1 MHTCFK
7 ILGLALLA
15 AACNRAPLIPGTPR
29 SSHEPVTGRHREQA
43 DSSTLDI
50 PPGEHVY
57 LTAVRYPDG
66 FDWELD
72 SCTVDGPVWI
82 DLYVDG
88 KRFRSYPA
96 GVSVHPDMH
105 RFTGGHLYADY
116 STDSET
122 VLLRDGTELF
132 RFPGREALRGF
143 LVLEDGIH
151 TLGQDRDG
159 SGFTHRVDGRE
170 VFRSESGTV
179 LGALDESGRP
189 GGALTQVG
197 EDVYYACR
205 LPSERGME
213 YRIMQDATV
222 FRSVQESDGVRAF
235 GFVGG
240 KVCRV
245 QSDRRKLFLHVDEKE
260 SVLGLQGGEALLWC
274 RMLDWK
280 GSVLVLLCV
289 TGANGRRYFLQD
301 ADGTVFHP
309 AVGEAVSDILADE
322 NRMGWIVT
330 GPDGNLLRFRW
341 SDGGSLSMDPGGYLA
356 SGRCAFLRDGHLF
369 LALTGRGGAP
379 NRFRKDAESTE
390 IPFNGY
396 FTSVTVE

>member
-15 AACNRAPLIPGTPR
+15 TACNRAPLFPGTPR
-29 SSHEPVTGRHREQA
+29 SSHEPATGRHQEQN
-43 DSSTLDI
+43 DSSARDI

-57 LTAVRYPDG
+57 ITAVRYPDG

-72 SCTVDGPVWI
+72 SCAVDGPVWI

-88 KRFRSYPA
+88 TRFRSYPA
-96 GVSVHPDMH
+96 GTSVHPDMH

-116 STDSET
+116 STESET
-122 VLLRDGTELF
+122 VLLRDGEELF

-159 SGFTHRVDGRE
+159 NGFTHRVDGRE
-170 VFRSESGTV
+170 VFRSEYGNV
-179 LGALDESGRP
+179 LGGLDESGP
-189 GGALTQVG
+189 AGGALTQIG
-197 EDVYYACR
+197 EDIYYACR

-213 YRIMQDATV
+213 YRVMQNATV
-222 FRSVQESDGVRAF
+222 FRSVPELDRIRAF

-240 KVCRV
+240 KVCCVRY
-245 QSDRRKLFLHVDEKE
+245 DRRRLFMETDGKE
-260 SVLGLQGGEALLWC
+260 FTLGLQGGEALLWC
-274 RMLDWK
+274 RLLAWK
-280 GSVLVLLCV
+280 ESVLALLCA

-301 ADGTVFHP
+301 SDGKTWQPV
-309 AVGEAVSDILADE
+309 AGETVSDFLADA
-322 NRMGWIVT
+322 NRMGWAVT
-330 GPDGNLLRFRW
+330 GTDGNLLRFRW
-341 SDGGSLSMDPGGYLA
+341 SDGGSVSMDPDGYLA
-356 SGRCAFLRDGHLF
+356 SGRCALLRDGHLF

-379 NRFRKDAESTE
+379 NRFRKDAESME

-396 FTSVTVE
+396 LTSVTVE